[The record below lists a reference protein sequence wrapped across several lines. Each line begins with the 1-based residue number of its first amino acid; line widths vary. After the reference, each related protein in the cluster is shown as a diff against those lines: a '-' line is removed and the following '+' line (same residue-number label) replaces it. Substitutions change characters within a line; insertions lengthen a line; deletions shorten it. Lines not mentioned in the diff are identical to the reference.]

1 MSGQDASARAFDDFR
16 AEVLL
21 QERLDLLADEADVE
35 RDWLESA
42 ITVSLAEAEFTVGWL
57 DRWLPGR
64 DRVLEVGAGL
74 GLTSAFLASRG
85 VHIESIEP
93 GGSGFEAYERVNPL
107 IRSSL
112 GISHPHRAM
121 PVEAVDPGQLGTFD
135 LVFSN
140 NVLEHVDDV
149 DAALG
154 ALSGLL
160 AVDGVMVHNC
170 PNYHVPF
177 EPHFGI
183 PLLPVRP
190 SATERLLPTR
200 ITSTGLWHSLNFVT
214 ARQVRRIARDRGATV
229 AFEKG
234 VLADAVTRLS
244 EPEFAARHGA
254 LGRVAGVLALTVPVL
269 RRIPASAS
277 TPMVFSWR
285 NGQGG

>member
-1 MSGQDASARAFDDFR
+1 MSGQEASARAFDDFR
-16 AEVLL
+16 VEVLSP
-21 QERLDLLADEADVE
+21 ERLDLVADRADVDPE
-35 RDWLESA
+35 WLRSA
-42 ITVSLAEAEFTVGWL
+42 LTVSLAEAEFTVGWL
-57 DRWLPGR
+57 DPWLPGR

-85 VHIESIEP
+85 VRIESIEP

-121 PVEAVDPGQLGTFD
+121 PVEVVDPGQLGTFD

-160 AVDGVMVHNC
+160 TADGEMVHNC

-183 PLLPVRP
+183 PLVPVRP
-190 SATERLLPTR
+190 SSTERLLPKR
-200 ITSTGLWHSLNFVT
+200 ITSTGLWQSLNFVT

-229 AFEKG
+229 TFEKG
-234 VLADAVTRLS
+234 LLAEAVARLS

-254 LGRVAGVLALTVPVL
+254 LGRVAGVLGIAVPVL
-269 RRIPASAS
+269 RRLPASAS
-277 TPMVFSWR
+277 TPMLFSWR
-285 NGQGG
+285 NGGGD